1 MTVSLARAM
10 GPSIRV
16 LCVSPGA
23 VATDFVQGR
32 DRGALEKIVAG
43 TPLKQVVEAE
53 DVATAIMA
61 CVALKKSTGS
71 KIVVDGGRFLV

>member
-1 MTVSLARAM
+1 MS
-10 GPSIRV
+10 PSVRV

-32 DRGALEKIVAG
+32 DSGSLEKIAAG
-43 TPLKQVVEAE
+43 TPLKLVVEAE
-53 DVATAIMA
+53 EVATAIMA

-71 KIVVDGGRFLV
+71 KIIVDGGRFLV